1 MRASSLPA
9 LPFSPCLLALLPK
22 PRDLLLVSLQ
32 NTHHLLQHTINQR
45 EESYESYAVSI
56 DDTTTV
62 KQLHVLAKFRRHLC
76 YLVNGTQKHLV
87 MTAIHNFDCVPG
99 ARVGLSS
106 QVGAAAGWSASF
118 LQASS
123 QSCQQVGGQLT
134 CLPPTPP
141 ACSHKPRSAGL
152 LMPDRSHLGTA
163 LAEARSEDLW
173 QKEDSPRHYCLQYLS
188 CQELPEMVG
197 QRYDSA

>member
-1 MRASSLPA
+1 MLC
-9 LPFSPCLLALLPK
+9 FSNPEICCWCNTQSTSMQK
-22 PRDLLLVSLQ
+22 P
-32 NTHHLLQHTINQR
+32 
-45 EESYESYAVSI
+45 YAVCI
-56 DDTTTV
+56 DNTTTL
-62 KQLHVLAKFRRHLC
+62 KQLLVLAKFRRHMC
-76 YLVNGTQKHLV
+76 YLVNGTQTHLV

-106 QVGAAAGWSASF
+106 QVGAAAGWSACL

-152 LMPDRSHLGTA
+152 LMPDRGHLGTA
-163 LAEARSEDLW
+163 LTEARSEDLW
-173 QKEDSPRHYCLQYLS
+173 QREDSPRHYCPQYLS